1 MAVPGIDPERIERL
15 GDSGLKIRWSDG
27 HESIYP
33 WLLLRANC
41 PCAACREAGEP
52 GHLGSSVHPLD
63 IQPVGRY
70 AMAIRWSDGHTTGI
84 FSHEYLRS
92 LCPCEACRPQE
103 FTEG

>member
-1 MAVPGIDPERIERL
+1 MAGSGFDPERIERV
-15 GDSGLKIRWSDG
+15 GDSALKVRWSDG

-33 WLLLRANC
+33 WAVLRAAC
-41 PCAACREAGEP
+41 PCAACRESEIAGTDP
-52 GHLGSSVHPLD
+52 LIRPLD

-92 LCPCEACRPQE
+92 LCSCEACCPKE